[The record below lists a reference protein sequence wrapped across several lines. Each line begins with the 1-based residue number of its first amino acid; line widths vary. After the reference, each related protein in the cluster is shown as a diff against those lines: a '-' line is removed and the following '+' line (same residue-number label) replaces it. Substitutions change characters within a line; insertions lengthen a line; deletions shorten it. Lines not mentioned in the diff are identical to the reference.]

1 LHKFQRHGKLIGISA
16 RSGGK
21 MRRHHDMGG
30 LPDGPVDT
38 SAHDAEL
45 WEKRVD
51 AVRNLLGQKNLL
63 RTDEH
68 RRHIEDLPPGDY
80 DGMSYYERWILSISH
95 HLIGKGVFTSDELG
109 RKIAEVEARE
119 AKDRER
125 YR

>member
-1 LHKFQRHGKLIGISA
+1 MAIGD
-16 RSGGK
+16 RGEGG

-51 AVRNLLGQKNLL
+51 AVRNLLGHRNLL

-80 DGMSYYERWILSISH
+80 DGLSYYERWILSLSQ
-95 HLIGKGVFTSDELG
+95 HLIEKGVFTADELG
-109 RKIAEVEARE
+109 RKMAEVQARE
-119 AKDRER
+119 AKDREH
-125 YR
+125 YK

>member
-1 LHKFQRHGKLIGISA
+1 MAISDQDA
-16 RSGGK
+16 SR

-30 LPDGPVDT
+30 TGDGPVDT

-51 AVRNLLGQKNLL
+51 AVRNLLGQQNLF
-63 RTDEH
+63 RTDEL

-80 DGMSYYERWILSISH
+80 DGLSYYERWILSISN
-95 HLIGKGVFTSDELG
+95 HLLEKGIVTADELG
-109 RKIAEVEARE
+109 RKMAEVEVRE

-125 YR
+125 YK